1 VISRS
6 SLFFFSEE
14 LQKYA
19 GMPEPQQA
27 PQPEKKKN
35 FVTKHI
41 GKGTVALGALGA
53 AAALKNPATAGK
65 YLGQMKQMVTN
76 PKAAL
81 QRGFRSGAS
90 NTQAGTAGASEA
102 ASKRI
107 RMYKDVLES
116 AKGGQLQS
124 IKALESGGE
133 GARASGW
140 GSVGSAKSQGERG
153 ALSQFFLGKGDPQ
166 KLKMSEGLKARV
178 QDAQKTLAKPGGRI
192 DEGVLKGLYT
202 DIQAAGKAQGIRT
215 KKGLTYY
222 APGERSVMMGLGGGL
237 GGTAGLETHDAET
250 GRKRGIGE
258 RLARGTVGAAVG
270 TMASPLFMGRG
281 AGLSSKSYLT
291 GNKAKGFVQGLAS
304 QKGVVPLAG
313 STVALGAGGVA
324 GEVAGK
330 GGELADRAFGQKS

>member
-1 VISRS
+1 
-6 SLFFFSEE
+6 
-14 LQKYA
+14 
-19 GMPEPQQA
+19 MPAPEQA
-27 PQPEKKKN
+27 QQPEKKN

-53 AAALKNPATAGK
+53 AAALKNPATAAK

-76 PKAAL
+76 PKVAL

-90 NTQAGTAGASEA
+90 NTAAGTAGASEA
-102 ASKRI
+102 ASKRV
-107 RMYKDVLES
+107 RLYKDVLDS

-124 IKALESGGE
+124 IEVLESGGK

-140 GSVGSAKSQGERG
+140 GSVGRAKSQGERG
-153 ALSQFFLGKGDPQ
+153 AISQFFRGKGDPQ
-166 KLKMSEGLKARV
+166 KLELSEALKNRIA
-178 QDAQKTLAKPGGRI
+178 DAQNIMAKPGGRI
-192 DEGVLKGLYT
+192 DEKVLKGLYA
-202 DIQAAGKAQGIRT
+202 DIQAAGKTQGIRT

-237 GGTAGLETHDAET
+237 GGTAGLETHDPET
-250 GRKRGIGE
+250 GRKRGIAE
-258 RLARGTVGAAVG
+258 RVARGTVGAAVG
-270 TMASPLFMGRG
+270 TMATPLFMGRG

-291 GNKAKGFVQGLAS
+291 GEKAKGLVQGLAS
-304 QKGVVPLAG
+304 QKGIMPLAG
-313 STVALGAGGVA
+313 ATVALGGGAVA